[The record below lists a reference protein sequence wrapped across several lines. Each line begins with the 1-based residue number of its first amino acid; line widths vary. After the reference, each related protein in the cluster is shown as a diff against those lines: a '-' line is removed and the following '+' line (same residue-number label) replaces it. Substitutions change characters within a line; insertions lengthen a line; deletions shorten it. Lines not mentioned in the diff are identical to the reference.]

1 MNLFKTTIL
10 DEDVNVIADVIK
22 SGDIGFGSSVNKF
35 ESEFS
40 QFSKKKFNVATNS
53 ASASAY
59 MIFAYLMEKFGVCDV
74 YTTSIGFISPI
85 WAAKHLG
92 HNVIFVDVDD
102 NLLFDIN
109 HYQRI
114 KKNSGR
120 IRVLMPI
127 LYGGVSTINGFD
139 DLDEEIIVVDSAH
152 CVTPTIKSHF
162 TFFSFHP
169 FKPIACSDGGMISTD
184 YDESFEF
191 FNMYRNFG
199 RKALGNTYDIV
210 TDGFKFYMNNLNATI
225 ALTQL
230 NRYQENLDKRK
241 KCHILVESLGL
252 DGRLL
257 HHDTMSSYYF
267 DTLIC
272 NEDNVDSMYQI
283 YPTSKHYPMIHKTKI
298 FSSDIQLPNTEKLHK
313 LILNLPLYD
322 ENIYHS

>member
-1 MNLFKTTIL
+1 MNLFKTSIV
-10 DEDVNVIADVIK
+10 DEDISVISDVIRDGQLGFGPMVNV
-22 SGDIGFGSSVNKF
+22 F
-35 ESEFS
+35 ENEFKPFS
-40 QFSKKKFNVATNS
+40 QRKFNIATNS

-74 YTTSIGFISPI
+74 YTTSIGFVSPI

-169 FKPIACSDGGMISTD
+169 FKPIACSDG
-184 YDESFEF
+184 
-191 FNMYRNFG
+191 
-199 RKALGNTYDIV
+199 
-210 TDGFKFYMNNLNATI
+210 
-225 ALTQL
+225 
-230 NRYQENLDKRK
+230 
-241 KCHILVESLGL
+241 
-252 DGRLL
+252 
-257 HHDTMSSYYF
+257 
-267 DTLIC
+267 
-272 NEDNVDSMYQI
+272 
-283 YPTSKHYPMIHKTKI
+283 
-298 FSSDIQLPNTEKLHK
+298 
-313 LILNLPLYD
+313 
-322 ENIYHS
+322 